1 MELDRRAFLTS
12 LGGAAAIEAMPHE
25 ERADALEHYMMDVEL
40 KRGGWDPRDTAE
52 VERLGSIGFELVTVL
67 PMANGHLLFFKRRVA

>member
-1 MELDRRAFLTS
+1 MAYSESHRTEPAEFRRAKFEHHM
-12 LGGAAAIEAMPHE
+12 LG
-25 ERADALEHYMMDVEL
+25 VEL
-40 KRGGWDPRDTAE
+40 KRGGWDPNDTAE